1 MGRLASAAAGAVLA
15 AACLA
20 QASGCGTWTRPGEE
34 RTRLALELADAL
46 RQEANALPDEEPRE
60 RLVTGLGQLR
70 DVLIGPVEPKPLAS
84 GDAAPVLP
92 EPEGG
97 IGPVPPWV
105 TMLAPKSLVIGFFT
119 QSKDFDGRPGD
130 DGIEVRLQPIDQFG
144 DPTKA
149 VGSYRVEIFMYQYKT
164 LEKRGRRL
172 GHWFVSV
179 LDAGSNR
186 KYYDPIDRS
195 YVFPLLWGE
204 PLGSGLMVIVQ
215 ATYYPPGGFEEKLI
229 AQRVIRIG
237 AE

>member
-20 QASGCGTWTRPGEE
+20 QASGCGTWRRPGEE

-46 RQEANALPDEEPRE
+46 RQEALALPDEEPRQ

-70 DVLIGPVEPKPLAS
+70 DVLIGQVEAKPLAS
-84 GDAAPVLP
+84 GDAEPVLP

-149 VGSYRVEIFMYQYKT
+149 VGAYRVEIFMYQYKT

-204 PLGSGLMVIVQ
+204 PLPPGLMVIVQ

>member
-20 QASGCGTWTRPGEE
+20 QASGCGTWRRPGEE

-46 RQEANALPDEEPRE
+46 RQEALALPDEEPRQ

-70 DVLIGPVEPKPLAS
+70 DVLIGQVEAKPLAS
-84 GDAAPVLP
+84 GDAGPVLP

-119 QSKDFDGRPGD
+119 QSRDFDGRAGD

-149 VGSYRVEIFMYQYKT
+149 VGSYRIELFAYQYKT

-179 LDAGSNR
+179 LDAESNR

-195 YVFPLLWGE
+195 YVFPLLWEE

-229 AQRVIRIG
+229 AQRVIKIG

>member
-1 MGRLASAAAGAVLA
+1 MGRLASAVAGAVLA
-15 AACLA
+15 AACLV
-20 QASGCGTWTRPGEE
+20 QAAGCEGWKRPGND

-46 RQEANALPDEEPRE
+46 RQEALSLPDEEPRE

-70 DVLIGPVEPKPLAS
+70 DVLIGNVEAKPLAS
-84 GDAAPVLP
+84 GDAGPVLP
-92 EPEGG
+92 APEGG

-119 QSKDFDGRPGD
+119 QSRDFDGRPGD
-130 DGIEVRLQPIDQFG
+130 DGIEVRVQPIDQFG

-149 VGSYRVEIFMYQYKT
+149 VGSFRIELFAYQYKT
-164 LEKRGRRL
+164 LQKQGRRL

-179 LDAGSNR
+179 LDAESNR

-195 YVFPLLWGE
+195 YVFPLLWE
-204 PLGSGLMVIVQ
+204 EALGQGMAVIVQ
-215 ATYYPPGGFEEKLI
+215 ATFYPPGGFEEKLI
-229 AQRVIRIG
+229 AQRVIKIG